1 MLTRCLG
8 RMGGCRQAPFR
19 SWFTLSLPKRVETSP
34 ELPGKERQRQ
44 TGLWAPAER
53 SRGMRERHLEPSPL
67 SKLLP
72 IRDTLL
78 GANQR

>member
-44 TGLWAPAER
+44 TGLWAPAEG
-53 SRGMRERHLEPSPL
+53 SRGCGNVTG
-67 SKLLP
+67 KLLP
-72 IRDTLL
+72 IRDALL